1 MIAVITHNYP
11 DQENPVAGL
20 FVQDH
25 AEILRRETGE
35 PVEVLYYPFG
45 EYPMTRSIKKPWKWP
60 KFFGYFRGTSR
71 RLQQDIERLTREN
84 NGVRPDILA
93 HWWFPNGTFAAEH
106 YDNIDVICHG
116 TDLYQLQK
124 FPIVARYFADRAKKV
139 RSWQCVSSDLRRILL
154 ELYPFLDESRVN
166 VAPMPIGPMFVDRG
180 GKRDDKLVVSVGSLI
195 PRKQF
200 DLAIKEVAKI
210 PGMKLEIFGKGPEKE
225 KLKDLIRSLGVSD
238 RVSLKGQVTRDQLA
252 EVYNR
257 ATLLIMLS
265 YGEGFGLVM
274 KEAQACGCKTLVFK
288 GDGMEDTGPDF
299 AVGRDENVA
308 ERIKQAVASTTG
320 LPWGKAEPLD

>member
-1 MIAVITHNYP
+1 MIAVVTHNYP
-11 DQENPVAGL
+11 DKDNPVAGL

-25 AEILRRETGE
+25 AEILRQQTGRR
-35 PVEVLYYPFG
+35 VEVLYYPFG
-45 EYPMTRSIKKPWKWP
+45 EYPMTKSIKKPWKWP
-60 KFFGYFRGTSR
+60 RFFAYFQGTSR
-71 RLQQDIERLTREN
+71 QLKRDIERLTREN
-84 NGVRPDILA
+84 DGVRPDILA

-106 YDNIDVICHG
+106 FDNIDVICHG

-124 FPIVARYFADRAKKV
+124 YPFVARYYAARAKKV
-139 RSWQCVSSDLRRILL
+139 RSWQCVSTDLKRILL
-154 ELYPFLDESRVN
+154 ELYPFLDASKVT
-166 VAPMPIGPMFVDRG
+166 VAPMPIGPMFVDWG
-180 GKRDDKLVVSVGSLI
+180 QKRDEKLIVSVGSLI

-210 PGMKLEIFGKGPEKE
+210 PGMKLEVYGKGPEKA
-225 KLKDLIRSLGVSD
+225 KLNELIRLLGVAD
-238 RVSLKGQVTRDQLA
+238 RIALKGQVTREQLA
-252 EVYNR
+252 GVFNR

-299 AVGRDENVA
+299 AIGRDENVA
-308 ERIKQAVASTTG
+308 ERIKQAVMSITG
-320 LPWGKAEPLD
+320 LPWAKGQ

>member
-11 DQENPVAGL
+11 DKDNPVAGL

-25 AEILRRETGE
+25 AEILRRETGQR
-35 PVEVLYYPFG
+35 VEVLYYPFG
-45 EYPMTRSIKKPWKWP
+45 EYPMTKSIRKPWKWP
-60 KFFGYFRGTSR
+60 KFFAYFQGTSR
-71 RLQQDIERLTREN
+71 RLKRDIERLTREN
-84 NGVRPDILA
+84 GGVRPDILA

-106 YDNIDVICHG
+106 YDNVDVICHG

-124 FPIVARYFADRAKKV
+124 FPFVARYYAGRARKV
-139 RSWQCVSSDLRRILL
+139 RSWQCVSTDLRRILL
-154 ELYPFLDESRVN
+154 SLYPCLDESKVT
-166 VAPMPIGPMFVDRG
+166 VVPMPIGPMFVDRG
-180 GKRDDKLVVSVGSLI
+180 EKRDEKLVVSVGSLI

-200 DLAIKEVAKI
+200 DLAIQEVAKI
-210 PGMKLEIFGKGPEKE
+210 PGMKLEIYGKGPEKE
-225 KLKDLIRSLGVSD
+225 KLKALIRDLEVAD
-238 RVSLKGQVTRDQLA
+238 RIALKGQVTREQLA

-288 GDGMEDTGPDF
+288 GDGMEDTEPDF
-299 AVGRDENVA
+299 AIGRDENVA
-308 ERIKQAVASTTG
+308 ERIKQAVMSITG
-320 LPWGKAEPLD
+320 LPWSMGE